1 MFISYLLIFSFSLL
15 LSLVLT
21 RYMRELAHAHGWLE
35 PPQLDRHVHTIPLP
49 RLGGVAIYTSFMI
62 AVGATIFVL
71 GRVDTSVALPL
82 KSTLTLLG
90 PALIIF
96 LLGLYDDLYGIGPY
110 GKFGVQAASATL
122 LYLGGF
128 GIHRLALVSSG
139 RELDSF
145 VGLPLTILWVLL
157 ITNAFNLIDGL
168 DGLAAG
174 SALFSTIVVLIL
186 SLVFSNSMVTCFAIA
201 LAGAT
206 LGFLRFNFHP
216 ASIFLGDS
224 GSLFIGFM
232 LSAMA
237 LAGSQKAPTMVAVA
251 IPVVSLGLPI
261 LDVALAVVRRFLVG
275 KPLFSGD
282 NHHIHHKL
290 LRRGLS
296 QREAVL
302 ILYVVTAG
310 FGFLSLVMLHQRGT
324 IALVLAVT
332 GIGILIGVQQLRYH
346 EFAELM
352 SIFQRVTRRREI
364 LANHVAVRHAAES
377 FNVCDSFAGI
387 CQVLQHTLQPIGFDG
402 ICLQMLKP
410 NGFPTSSFYPFRC
423 APNGN
428 LFFSWI
434 GREVVEPSW
443 ELRLELVTS
452 AEQRWGYVS
461 LIRMSDSE
469 ALALDVNLLTQ
480 EFRTA
485 LSNAVDRAC
494 VRLEASVH
502 DDGDIHESRTRKTA
516 AGSLTD

>member
-1 MFISYLLIFSFSLL
+1 MTICTVSARMGNSGYRRRRQ
-15 LSLVLT
+15 
-21 RYMRELAHAHGWLE
+21 RYF
-35 PPQLDRHVHTIPLP
+35 T
-49 RLGGVAIYTSFMI
+49 F
-62 AVGATIFVL
+62 
-71 GRVDTSVALPL
+71 
-82 KSTLTLLG
+82 
-90 PALIIF
+90 
-96 LLGLYDDLYGIGPY
+96 
-110 GKFGVQAASATL
+110 
-122 LYLGGF
+122 
-128 GIHRLALVSSG
+128 VSSG